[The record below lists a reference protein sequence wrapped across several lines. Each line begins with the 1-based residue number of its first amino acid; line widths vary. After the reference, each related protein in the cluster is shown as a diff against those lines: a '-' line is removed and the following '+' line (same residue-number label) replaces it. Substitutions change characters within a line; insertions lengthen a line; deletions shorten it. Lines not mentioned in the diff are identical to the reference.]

1 MSETATVFGSG
12 FRELSLPVLQLP
24 SLPVLQDN
32 SIAVELDLHDRIV
45 KLNVTELTRTENIF
59 VLDTRKHYEY
69 EVSHIKNAIHV
80 GYEKFD
86 LKTTQQKIPN
96 KNSKIVLY
104 CSLGIR
110 SEDIGEQLKKAGY
123 TNVYNLYGGI
133 FEWKNKDQVVYDS
146 IENRTEKVHTFDK
159 NWSKWL
165 LKGEKIY
172 E

>member
-1 MSETATVFGSG
+1 MKY
-12 FRELSLPVLQLP
+12 LIY
-24 SLPVLQDN
+24 
-32 SIAVELDLHDRIV
+32 SIALLFCSSLFGQKDLSRLLKKFNNNTVPYIYVDHL
-45 KLNVTELTRTENIF
+45 KNETENIF